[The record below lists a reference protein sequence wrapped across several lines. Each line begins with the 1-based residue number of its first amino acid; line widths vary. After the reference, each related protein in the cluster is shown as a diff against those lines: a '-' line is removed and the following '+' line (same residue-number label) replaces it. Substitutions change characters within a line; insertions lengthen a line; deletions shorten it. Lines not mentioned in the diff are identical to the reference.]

1 MLKSQYAEKNQSRY
15 PISLTFENF
24 RLPLL
29 SHLPPLRPPRPPWS
43 FELHPQVKK
52 VRRRLFSVTIW
63 LPSLLL
69 QLPPQFARLFVCG
82 EQQGRPQK
90 PFFCFCLWGAAR
102 AASEAYFVLSV
113 TITLTL
119 CVKCLGHVTHTKS
132 MSRTSN
138 ESSQRFVI
146 NKNLPPVVKFLTFAF
161 GSNVRIQ

>member
-1 MLKSQYAEKNQSRY
+1 MCSFMLKSRYAEKKQSRY

-24 RLPLL
+24 CLPLL

-69 QLPPQFARLFVCG
+69 PLPPQFARLFVCS

-90 PFFCFCLWGAAR
+90 PFFVLFAGSSKGGLRSLFCLFY
-102 AASEAYFVLSV
+102 YFSFF
-113 TITLTL
+113 I
-119 CVKCLGHVTHTKS
+119 
-132 MSRTSN
+132 
-138 ESSQRFVI
+138 FVCGEQQGQPQ
-146 NKNLPPVVKFLTFAF
+146 KPFLFCP
-161 GSNVRIQ
+161 